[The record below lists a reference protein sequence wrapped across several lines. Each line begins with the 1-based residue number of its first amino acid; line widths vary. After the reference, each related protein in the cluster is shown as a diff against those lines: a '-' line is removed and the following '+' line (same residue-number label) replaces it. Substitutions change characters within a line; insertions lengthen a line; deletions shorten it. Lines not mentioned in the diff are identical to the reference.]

1 MHTIVSC
8 PSCARQLRVPEELLG
23 KAVKCPSCQ
32 STFTANESAPPPPP
46 QSAPPP
52 QPAPDAGPFGGF
64 ESRGAPPAWNEY
76 SGAPRERNVRDEAA
90 RSSAYG
96 PALALMITSGIAL
109 ATFSCFLL
117 FNLAR
122 GAGAIGNPNAGGR
135 GGDPAIFEAGVG
147 AMVCI
152 WGLIWNSVIFT
163 AALQMSKMK
172 SWGYALAGSILA
184 VIPCNHC
191 FCITIAFGI
200 WAIVVLSNVEVKESF
215 R

>member
-1 MHTIVSC
+1 MPTIVSC

-46 QSAPPP
+46 QPAPPP
-52 QPAPDAGPFGGF
+52 RAPDAGPFGGF
-64 ESRGAPPAWNEY
+64 ESSGAPPAWNEY
-76 SGAPRERNVRDEAA
+76 SGPPRERNVRDEAA
-90 RSSAYG
+90 RASVYG

-109 ATFSCFLL
+109 AFYVFFLL
-117 FNLAR
+117 MNVF
-122 GAGAIGNPNAGGR
+122 AGAVVAGGNANL
-135 GGDPAIFEAGVG
+135 GGRQGNEVAQVVG
-147 AMVCI
+147 GI
-152 WGLIWNSVIFT
+152 IGGLWGLTWNTLIFT

-184 VIPCNHC
+184 VVPCNHC
-191 FCITIAFGI
+191 FCITIGFGI